1 MVTRKC
7 SSGSSHAR
15 TICLSFLIGSSPLL
29 EARAAEGSDWMTIN
43 PAEMEAAVAAQ
54 NKHQEILIGR
64 PGVQGIGVGLTEDGT
79 HVGVHI
85 FVKRGM
91 VGPALPV
98 QMEGVPARVIETD
111 GFVAH
116 DGPCADT
123 PCHSGVFPRP
133 VPMGV
138 STSAFSDFSA
148 GTLGFRVH
156 RIGIVD
162 EAGYLTNNH
171 VAART
176 PNARCPIQVNPAVV
190 PGFELKQCQPGN
202 LDANTDRCTA
212 QRRIGELVQAVPIV
226 MGESFL
232 NTVDAAFVRSR
243 RGCVSKRILDIGV
256 PGAVAGFP
264 ALNDVVKMSG
274 RTSGL
279 KTNRVTT
286 INGTV
291 LVGYGSCGS
300 ALFVNQVFTEP
311 LDSDSA
317 SLPGDSGAP
326 VVRRLGTAWLPVG
339 LNFAGDGFFGIV
351 NPLPLVLN
359 ALGVRIDAAPDVPP
373 ARYCD

>member
-1 MVTRKC
+1 M
-7 SSGSSHAR
+7 
-15 TICLSFLIGSSPLL
+15 LFLIGSSPLL
-29 EARAAEGSDWMTIN
+29 EARPAERSDGMTIS
-43 PAEMEAAVAAQ
+43 PAELEAAVAAQ
-54 NKHQEILIGR
+54 DKHQEILIER
-64 PGVQGIGVGLTEDGT
+64 PGVQAIGVGLTEDGM

-91 VGPALPV
+91 VRSTLPV
-98 QMEGVPARVIETD
+98 QMDGVPARMIETD

-116 DGPCADT
+116 DGPCAAT

-138 STSAFSDFSA
+138 STSAFRAFSA

-156 RIGIVD
+156 RIGSGG
-162 EAGYLTNNH
+162 ESGYLTNNH
-171 VAART
+171 VAAQT
-176 PNARCPIQVNPAVV
+176 PNARCPIQVNPEMV
-190 PGFELKQCQPGN
+190 PGFELRQCQPGN
-202 LDANTDRCTA
+202 FDANTDACTA
-212 QRRIGELVQAVPIV
+212 QRRVGELVQAVPIV
-226 MGESFL
+226 MGGSFL

-243 RGCVSKRILDIGV
+243 RGCVSKRILDIGA

-291 LVGYGSCGS
+291 LVSYGSCGS

-326 VVRRLGTAWLPVG
+326 VVRIEGTARVPVG
-339 LNFAGDGFFGIV
+339 LNFAGDGFLGIV
-351 NPLPLVLN
+351 NPLPMVLN
-359 ALGVRIDAAPDVPP
+359 ALGVRIDAAPDMPP
-373 ARYCD
+373 ATDCD